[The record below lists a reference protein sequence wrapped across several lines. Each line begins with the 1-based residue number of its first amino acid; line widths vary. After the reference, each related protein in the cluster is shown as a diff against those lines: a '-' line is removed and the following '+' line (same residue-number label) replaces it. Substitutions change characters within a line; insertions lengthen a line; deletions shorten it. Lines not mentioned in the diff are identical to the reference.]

1 MIKMPP
7 INKHKVQF
15 FVYML
20 IVSVMTG
27 CGGAKTPIDKSAD
40 YKSARS
46 LPPLQKPQR
55 QSSVV
60 IDKPKPSVPDVQTRT
75 IESPKPSSVIANE
88 QDNQTLSVDSELA
101 TSSIGIV
108 GQVVETGSEAVRLQV
123 DADFELAWNFL
134 SEQLQGSKIT
144 VFSRNKDAGRIAIG
158 CGDADRQASVSR
170 SGGWS
175 IFRRDKKQISDY
187 CALQL
192 DERRRGT
199 IVTLLDRHGDEIESD
214 YSASVFSQLSNQ

>member
-1 MIKMPP
+1 MPP
-7 INKHKVQF
+7 MNKHKVQF

-27 CGGAKTPIDKSAD
+27 CGGAKTPVDKSAD

-60 IDKPKPSVPDVQTRT
+60 IDKSKPSVPDVQTRT
-75 IESPKPSSVIANE
+75 IESPTPSSVIANDQE
-88 QDNQTLSVDSELA
+88 NQAASVDLELA
-101 TSSIGIV
+101 SSSVDIVGELIETSSV
-108 GQVVETGSEAVRLQV
+108 ALRLQV
-123 DADFELAWNFL
+123 NAGFDLAWNFL
-134 SEQLQGSKIT
+134 GQQLQGSKIT

-158 CGDADRQASVSR
+158 CGDADQQASVSR

-187 CALQL
+187 CSLQL
-192 DERRRGT
+192 DERRGGT